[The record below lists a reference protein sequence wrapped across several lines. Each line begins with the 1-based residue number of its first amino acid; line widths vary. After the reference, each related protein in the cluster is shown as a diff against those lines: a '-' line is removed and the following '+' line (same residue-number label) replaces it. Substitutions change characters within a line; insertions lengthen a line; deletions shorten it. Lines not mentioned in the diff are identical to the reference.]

1 MKPEDYFCSQ
11 ILFKATK
18 KNTGIPDDTWREQ
31 KGDIRAPEPRGAEA
45 QSSAYHTQT
54 RGSQQSSQQLR
65 LDAIVERVTET
76 RTEKHSVHFLCNGSV
91 WDQQ

>member
-1 MKPEDYFCSQ
+1 MKPEDNFCFPNPLHKE
-11 ILFKATK
+11 IHG
-18 KNTGIPDDTWREQ
+18 NTRRHLEGAE
-31 KGDIRAPEPRGAEA
+31 GDILAPEPRGAEA
-45 QSSAYHTQT
+45 QSSEYHTQT
-54 RGSQQSSQQLR
+54 RPSQQSSQQLR